1 MDEPL
6 FFRVVRGDRA
16 VSTYH
21 GYVSEEISLP
31 VFEVQTTTDEATV
44 SLALR
49 DQLVASN
56 LTPCVKIQAGCQ
68 SKYYWNG
75 SWQNA
80 DEYVIT
86 ALTLETHLGHLVSII
101 KSAHNY
107 VNPEV
112 IARPIVVLSKEYADW
127 VQDVLLELQA
137 GRS

>member
-1 MDEPL
+1 MRELL
-6 FFRVVRGDRA
+6 FFGARRGDRA
-16 VSTYH
+16 ASTYH

-31 VFEVQTTTDEATV
+31 VFEVQTTTDEASV
-44 SLALR
+44 SLMLR

-56 LTPCVKIQAGCQ
+56 LTPCVKILAGSQ

-75 SWQNA
+75 GWQNA

-86 ALTLETHLGHLVSII
+86 ALTLEPHLDRLASII

-107 VNPEV
+107 VNPEI

-127 VQDVLLELQA
+127 VWDVLVELQG